1 MFSLSFIPLLY
12 YTLIMLENLLNTKPK
27 KKVLSVFFAHPK
39 RSFSIQELHSTAGV
53 STRAASEAVRELLR
67 ADVIGFAL
75 KNRQRLF
82 RANSRF
88 ALYQELG
95 DLLAGDAKRDYD
107 LVSKILK
114 KIPNAKLVILSGVFT
129 MQPNLPVDL
138 LVVGDSVSRIRLQTM
153 LKEVEKITGM
163 EIVYAVM
170 PVSEYEY
177 RRLMSDRF
185 VRDILDYPHLPI
197 INHLKTKKR

>member
-1 MFSLSFIPLLY
+1 
-12 YTLIMLENLLNTKPK
+12 MLENLLNTKSK
-27 KKVLSVFFAHPK
+27 KKVLCLFFAHPK
-39 RSFSIQELHSTAGV
+39 RSFSLQELHSTASV

-67 ADVIGFAL
+67 ADVINFTS
-75 KNRQRLF
+75 KNRLRLF
-82 RANSRF
+82 RVNSRF
-88 ALYQELG
+88 ALYQELD
-95 DLLAGDAKRDYD
+95 DLLSADAKRDYD
-107 LVSKILK
+107 LVAKILK

-129 MQPNLPVDL
+129 MQPNLSVDL
-138 LVVGDSVSRIRLQTM
+138 LVVGDNVSRIRLQTM

-185 VRDILDYPHLPI
+185 VRDILDYPHLAVV
-197 INHLKTKKR
+197 NNLKIKRR